1 MKKIHRK
8 IFLVFAISCLL
19 GFSSAVDRASL
30 EVIQKESTVI
40 SDIANRTL
48 NISFTPNN
56 PYMKDNAS
64 LYGAITQS
72 DVLDIEKIDG
82 VKSVTVEKDESK
94 NPLSGYLKIGNEA
107 SYVYLKGVNEGKNEL
122 PKNITLLHGRYI
134 NSNDKGKNV
143 IVLNNKLLSEFKS
156 LEIKELLNTGVELN
170 GSIYQVIGIVD
181 VKQSDEENIN
191 DMQEYS
197 FIPKSVEKELMSRV
211 NSASDVYNSI
221 SVSLVED
228 VDINSI
234 ETSIYNLLYEN
245 HMGIEG
251 YYERDSVSYGV
262 SKKLNGVLLIL
273 EGLSSVLK
281 LMELSFLVA
290 YAIIL
295 YQELTSKEDVSSAFF
310 NNLKRRKSLKE
321 DVQLSNAKNIDD
333 KDTIEIQVIDLDC
346 VEVKCEDINNVI
358 EDSASEKVVQEKHDE
373 NLDNV
378 VDKKVKIEDDNETFE
393 DVSDVDILERNESV
407 NELQV
412 VYPKEGKLKIVFAK
426 LFNMIKGKSNVIIYI
441 LGYIITSEV
450 AIYLLNCFGV
460 NFNYIFELSVILKL
474 VIMKL
479 FLIV

>member
-1 MKKIHRK
+1 MKKMHRK
-8 IFLVFAISCLL
+8 IFLVFVISCLL
-19 GFSSAVDRASL
+19 GFSSAVDRISL
-30 EVIQKESTVI
+30 EAIQKESAVV

-72 DVLDIEKIDG
+72 DVLNIEKIDG

-94 NPLSGYLKIGNEA
+94 NPLSGYLKINNEA
-107 SYVYLKGVNEGKNEL
+107 SYMYLKGVNESKNKL

-134 NSNDKGKNV
+134 NSSDKGKNV
-143 IVLNNKLLSEFKS
+143 IVLNSRLLSEFKS
-156 LEIKELLNTGVELN
+156 LEVKELLNTGVELN

-181 VKQSDEENIN
+181 VKQPDEESIN

-228 VDINSI
+228 VDVNSI

-262 SKKLNGVLLIL
+262 GKKLNGVLLIL
-273 EGLSSVLK
+273 KGLSSVLK
-281 LMELSFLVA
+281 LMELSFLIA

-295 YQELTSKEDVSSAFF
+295 YQELTSKEDVGSVFF

-321 DVQLSNAKNIDD
+321 DAQLSNMKNIDD
-333 KDTIEIQVIDLDC
+333 KDTVEAQVINSDC
-346 VEVKCEDINNVI
+346 VEVKFEDTNNVI
-358 EDSASEKVVQEKHDE
+358 EDSVLEENTEEKHDE
-373 NLDNV
+373 NLDNII
-378 VDKKVKIEDDNETFE
+378 DEKAKVKDNNETFK
-393 DVSDVDILERNESV
+393 DVSDIDILERNE
-407 NELQV
+407 NIDELQV
-412 VYPKEGKLKIVFAK
+412 VYPKESKLKMVFAK
-426 LFNMIKGKSNVIIYI
+426 LFNMIKRKSNVIIYI

-450 AIYLLNCFGV
+450 AMYLLNCFGV

>member
-82 VKSVTVEKDESK
+82 VKSVAVEKDESK

-295 YQELTSKEDVSSAFF
+295 YRELTSKEDVSSVFF

-321 DVQLSNAKNIDD
+321 DV
-333 KDTIEIQVIDLDC
+333 
-346 VEVKCEDINNVI
+346 NNVI

-412 VYPKEGKLKIVFAK
+412 VYPKESKLKMVFAK
-426 LFNMIKGKSNVIIYI
+426 LFNMIKRKSNVIIYI

>member
-72 DVLDIEKIDG
+72 DVLNIEKIDG

-134 NSNDKGKNV
+134 NSSDKGKNV

-156 LEIKELLNTGVELN
+156 LETKELLNTGVELN

-273 EGLSSVLK
+273 EGLSSALK

-295 YQELTSKEDVSSAFF
+295 YQELISKEDVSSVFF

-333 KDTIEIQVIDLDC
+333 KDTIEIQV
-346 VEVKCEDINNVI
+346 KCEDVNNVI
-358 EDSASEKVVQEKHDE
+358 EDSASEEVVQEKHDE

-393 DVSDVDILERNESV
+393 DVSDVDILERNENV

-412 VYPKEGKLKIVFAK
+412 VYPKESKLKMVFAK
-426 LFNMIKGKSNVIIYI
+426 LFNMIKRKSNVIIYI
-441 LGYIITSEV
+441 LGYITTSEV

-474 VIMKL
+474 AIMKL